1 MYKGKDP
8 IVCNLDSVYDNDVT
22 CKYLDVRILRDQN
35 LDIFFFLKS
44 DFFFLINEEQ
54 LN

>member
-1 MYKGKDP
+1 MKRLYKGKDP

-35 LDIFFFLKS
+35 LVYSSF
-44 DFFFLINEEQ
+44 
-54 LN
+54 